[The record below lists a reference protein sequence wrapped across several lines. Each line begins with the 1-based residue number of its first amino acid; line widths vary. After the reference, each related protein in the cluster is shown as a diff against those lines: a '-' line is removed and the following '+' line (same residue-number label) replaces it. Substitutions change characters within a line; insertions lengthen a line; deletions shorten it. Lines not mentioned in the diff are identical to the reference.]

1 MLIFESLTITARRD
15 VGIVMG
21 WPNPPFVQKSASLT
35 SLAICSRKFVISKK
49 SKSPASSLGSGIS
62 SIASMKD
69 GTFLPFPSSRTLSA
83 SATLID
89 FFDVSTSFGAVKS
102 SSSSASFFV
111 MRLIVADLHRRIF
124 PTLDGYWGDI
134 LPNVSRRR

>member
-1 MLIFESLTITARRD
+1 MLIFESLTTTARRD

-35 SLAICSRKFVISKK
+35 SLAICSRKFVISKN
-49 SKSPASSLGSGIS
+49 SKSPPSSLGSGIS

-69 GTFLPFPSSRTLSA
+69 GTFLPSPPSRPLSA
-83 SATLID
+83 STTLIII
-89 FFDVSTSFGAVKS
+89 FDVSTSFGAVRS
-102 SSSSASFFV
+102 SSSSPSCFA
-111 MRLIVADLHRRIF
+111 MRSIVVDLHRLKF

-134 LPNVSRRR
+134 RPNVSRRR